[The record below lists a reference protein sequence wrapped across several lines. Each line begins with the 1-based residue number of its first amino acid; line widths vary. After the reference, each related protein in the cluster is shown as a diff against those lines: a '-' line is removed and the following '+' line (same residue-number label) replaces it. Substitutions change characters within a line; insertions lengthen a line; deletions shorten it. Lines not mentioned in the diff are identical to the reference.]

1 MLDVLGRELGI
12 RRLLPEG
19 GGINGSFFAAGL
31 VDELSVII
39 APALDGQSDGRAI
52 FEEWHELMSMVHE
65 CRSDRYC
72 SWLLAQ

>member
-12 RRLLPEG
+12 RRLLLEG

-39 APALDGQSDGRAI
+39 APALDGQSDGRATV
-52 FEEWHELMSMVHE
+52 EEWHELMSAVHK
-65 CRSDRYC
+65 CLSHWHC
-72 SWLLAQ
+72 SWLLAP